1 MGEASGTY
9 WGKGNTN
16 RALVGKYEGKYHLE
30 DLAID
35 GRKVRIKTS

>member
-1 MGEASGTY
+1 LWERMKE
-9 WGKGNTN
+9 
-16 RALVGKYEGKYHLE
+16 RYHLE